1 MTFKIRLL
9 TAAALVAFPV
19 GVAAQS
25 ENPQDAQPT
34 QGQPVAD
41 QPVDSETGVSVAQPA
56 PAPAPQ
62 TAPVNE
68 APAEAAPPADQPV
81 PAPTAQPAPAEQ
93 ATETLP
99 PASDLTTTAPTAQT
113 APPAATPPAA
123 APAAQPAQTT
133 AQAQTNVAPGPV
145 TVATAADLRT
155 GVQVLDATGGLVGTV
170 ESADADSAVVSTG
183 TIRAEIPLGSFGKN
197 NRGLVISMTRA
208 QLEAAAQARS
218 PG

>member
-1 MTFKIRLL
+1 MTFRIKLL

-25 ENPQDAQPT
+25 ANPQDAQPT
-34 QGQPVAD
+34 QSEPVAD
-41 QPVDSETGVSVAQPA
+41 QPVDSETGVTTAPPA
-56 PAPAPQ
+56 SAPAPQ
-62 TAPVNE
+62 TAPVSE
-68 APAEAAPPADQPV
+68 APAEAAPPADQP
-81 PAPTAQPAPAEQ
+81 APAPAEQ

-99 PASDLTTTAPTAQT
+99 PAGDLTTTAPTAQT
-113 APPAATPPAA
+113 APPAATPPAS

-155 GVQVLDATGGLVGTV
+155 GVQVLDAAGGVVGTV